1 MRSRFLIIFCLIFAG
16 ELIFSLPFHVARFFR
31 PTVLSVFNLSNAD
44 LGDIFSVFGVTA
56 TIVYFPGGALA
67 DHFSARKLMTISLL
81 ATAVGGLYM
90 ATIPSHLGLSLLFGY
105 WGVTCIF
112 LFWAA
117 MIKATRDYGG
127 SSTQGSAFGILDGG
141 RGLVAAGVATVAV
154 YLMGSFLP
162 TDVAQATEVERQAAL
177 RNVIYFYSAMT
188 SIAAL
193 FVWLFVPDSERVM
206 GNSVKQSLAGI
217 TELFK
222 QKSVLLQAA
231 IVVCAYCAYKGL
243 DNYAVYVV
251 DVLKM
256 NQLEAAQ
263 FTSYAAYLRPLSAV
277 AAGFLADRFLASR
290 VISSGF
296 MVLAVIFLGLSF
308 LHPDGMGLSI
318 IYGSIIISFCAVFAL
333 RGVYFALLEEAK
345 TSNKTTGAAV
355 GLISLIGFTPDIF
368 FGALTGRIIDASP
381 GIEGYQNYFMVMIG
395 IAVIGFFAT
404 MLFAQTLKSSA
415 LKDSEVSTVV

>member
-44 LGDIFSVFGVTA
+44 LGDIFSVFGITA
-56 TIVYFPGGALA
+56 TLVYFPGGALA

-81 ATAVGGLYM
+81 ATALGGLYM
-90 ATIPSHLGLSLLFGY
+90 ATIPSHLGLSVLFGY

-117 MIKATRDYGG
+117 MIKATRDSGG

-141 RGLVAAGVATVAV
+141 RGLVAAGVATIAV
-154 YLMGSFLP
+154 YLLSTFLP
-162 TDVAQATEVERQAAL
+162 TDIAQSSDAERQMAL
-177 RNVIYFYSAMT
+177 HNVIYFYSGMT
-188 SIAAL
+188 SLAAL
-193 FVWLFVPDSERVM
+193 MVWLFVPDSERVT
-206 GNSVKQSLAGI
+206 GNSVMQSFAGI
-217 TELFK
+217 TMLFK
-222 QKSVLLQAA
+222 QRSVMLQAA

-263 FTSYAAYLRPLSAV
+263 FTSYAAYLRPISAV
-277 AAGFLADRFLASR
+277 CAGFLADRFLSSR

-296 MVLAVIFLGLSF
+296 FVLALIFLGLSF
-308 LHPDGMGLSI
+308 QHPEGIGLTV
-318 IYGSIIISFCAVFAL
+318 IYASIIISFCAVFAL

-345 TSNKTTGAAV
+345 TSNKMTGAAV
-355 GLISLIGFTPDIF
+355 GLISLVGFTPDIF

-381 GIEGYQNYFMVMIG
+381 GIDGYQNYFMLMVG
-395 IAVIGFFAT
+395 IAVIGLLAT
-404 MLFAQTLKSSA
+404 LLFAQSVKSSVVEEA
-415 LKDSEVSTVV
+415 VVSTT